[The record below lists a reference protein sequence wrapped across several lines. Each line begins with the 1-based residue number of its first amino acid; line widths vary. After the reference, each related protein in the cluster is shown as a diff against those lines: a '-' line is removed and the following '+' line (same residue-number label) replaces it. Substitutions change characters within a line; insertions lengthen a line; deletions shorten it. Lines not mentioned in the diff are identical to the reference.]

1 MWKLKIA
8 DGGPWLKSGNNHIGR
23 ETWEFDQNNGSSE
36 ERDAVDAAR
45 AEFQKNRFRT
55 RHSSDIL
62 ARMQVKKEKK
72 NLNILI
78 LTCTLL
84 SGPTESLKHYKKLWC
99 DLWST

>member
-45 AEFQKNRFRT
+45 AEFEKNRFRT

-72 NLNILI
+72 I
-78 LTCTLL
+78 
-84 SGPTESLKHYKKLWC
+84 
-99 DLWST
+99 

>member
-8 DGGPWLKSGNNHIGR
+8 EGGPWLKSGNNHIGR

-36 ERDAVDAAR
+36 ERDAVNAAR
-45 AEFQKNRFRT
+45 AEFEKNRFRT

-62 ARMQVKKEKK
+62 ARMQVQK
-72 NLNILI
+72 NILTILI
-78 LTCTLL
+78 LIWTLL
-84 SGPTESLKHYKKLWC
+84 SGPTEFLKHYKKLRC